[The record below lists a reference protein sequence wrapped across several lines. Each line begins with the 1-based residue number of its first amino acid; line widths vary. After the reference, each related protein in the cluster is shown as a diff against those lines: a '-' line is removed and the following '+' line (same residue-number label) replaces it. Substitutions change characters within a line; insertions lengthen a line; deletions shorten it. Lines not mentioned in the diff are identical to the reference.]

1 MEKLKSQIQLII
13 CTFNP
18 QKQIEPPHPFVQPP
32 PPVQAAHPPGS
43 NMFNPALYNPT
54 MAAVAAEQQ
63 SRFYSQIYRTMA
75 IAAVHQQ
82 QQQQQLQQHPCGGP
96 VPKTPSGSAAVLPP
110 PSGPPPRESQQSRPK
125 RRRTSAGND
134 PSAPPSHL
142 SGEMIRRLREKQK
155 MKNAADVAKAVA
167 SVAAVTTSG
176 GRQFDKPQI
185 SPPTNS
191 VATAPG

>member
-1 MEKLKSQIQLII
+1 
-13 CTFNP
+13 
-18 QKQIEPPHPFVQPP
+18 
-32 PPVQAAHPPGS
+32 
-43 NMFNPALYNPT
+43 
-54 MAAVAAEQQ
+54 
-63 SRFYSQIYRTMA
+63 MA

-82 QQQQQLQQHPCGGP
+82 QQQQQQSQQHPHGAIHKP
-96 VPKTPSGSAAVLPP
+96 PALPP
-110 PSGPPPRESQQSRPK
+110 PSGPPSQSHSQQSRPK